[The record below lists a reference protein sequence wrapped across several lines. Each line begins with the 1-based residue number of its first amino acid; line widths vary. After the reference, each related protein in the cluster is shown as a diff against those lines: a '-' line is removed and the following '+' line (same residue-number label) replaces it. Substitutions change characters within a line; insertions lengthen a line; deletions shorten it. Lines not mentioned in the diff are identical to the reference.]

1 MQSSG
6 FSNPYWALM
15 VPDFMFALAVTTL
28 RFAVAFT
35 FLGGV
40 FGTFPTSLFVFV
52 AFCRLMAVFA
62 AVVALGNLQVRCIL
76 FGRIVEIVEVE
87 PLSSAPVGCIWV
99 RCEYYDGGID
109 GVFVVFTTQGCNIDN
124 WR

>member
-28 RFAVAFT
+28 RFVVAFT
-35 FLGGV
+35 FLSRGGV
-40 FGTFPTSLFVFV
+40 FCTFPTSLFVFV

-62 AVVALGNLQVRCIL
+62 AVVALDNLQIR
-76 FGRIVEIVEVE
+76 
-87 PLSSAPVGCIWV
+87 
-99 RCEYYDGGID
+99 
-109 GVFVVFTTQGCNIDN
+109 
-124 WR
+124 